1 MQLGRLWH
9 FCNACHWITISCD
22 TLHNL
27 LWRSDNFTIPTR
39 MIMINNICDNTQQR
53 ITIIDQNN
61 QYSYQYNM
69 CAQGTS
75 VYLSTFTLTAI
86 ALDRSHHWVLLF
98 CIVVI
103 FVLLLFCIFVIFVF
117 LYFCIFYFLF
127 LICLIFGILLVSQ
140 KFMVKIILNQIP
152 DDNSQNSQL
161 FWIKIILTQ
170 IPDDHPPVLNSP
182 KPFSHSP
189 HHRRPWLCRHNRHHS
204 VSIWHSFCY
213 FSWKFTFYCFKTV
226 SPQSSPFREY
236 LAFFLLF

>member
-1 MQLGRLWH
+1 MCTGYFSLSLH
-9 FCNACHWITISCD
+9 LHIDCHCTWQV
-22 TLHNL
+22 
-27 LWRSDNFTIPTR
+27 PP
-39 MIMINNICDNTQQR
+39 
-53 ITIIDQNN
+53 
-61 QYSYQYNM
+61 
-69 CAQGTS
+69 
-75 VYLSTFTLTAI
+75 LSFV
-86 ALDRSHHWVLLF
+86 VLYCCYF

-103 FVLLLFCIFVIFVF
+103 FVFLLY
-117 LYFCIFYFLF
+117 LYFCIFVF

-152 DDNSQNSQL
+152 DDNSQNSQM

-182 KPFSHSP
+182 EPFSHSP

-226 SPQSSPFREY
+226 SPQSSPFRE
-236 LAFFLLF
+236 